1 MSGHIAA
8 QVSGRVG
15 DTISAVPVNAI
26 VSLLLAG
33 YLIAVMAQGNLT
45 VLLTQIKLDLFGDG
59 TIAHQP
65 FYRWAIAFVILAALA
80 HSRTLN
86 PLFGPLFFAAIVAML
101 VTQAQTGGLAQLNS
115 SIKQFFG
122 FTQSTTPAPLTTV

>member
-8 QVSGRVG
+8 QVSGKVG
-15 DTISAVPVNAI
+15 DGLSAVPVNAI

-33 YLIAVMAQGNLT
+33 YLIAVMANGNLT
-45 VLLTQIKLDLFGDG
+45 ALWTQIKLDLFGDG
-59 TIAHQP
+59 TPTHQP
-65 FYRWAIAFVILAALA
+65 FYRWAVAFVILAALA

-86 PLFGPLFFAAIVAML
+86 PLFGPLFFVAIAAML
-101 VTQAQTGGLAQLNS
+101 ITQSQTGGLAQLNS

-122 FTQSTTPAPLTTV
+122 FTTSTV